1 MSCINTIL
9 ETMQFLVLF
18 IYYYFE
24 AFVMIFF
31 PTHKNVAG
39 EIVLITG
46 AANGIGREIAIH
58 FAPLGVKLVLWDIDE
73 EGNKETIRLA
83 KINGAKEVYAYR
95 CDCSNRKEVY
105 KTADLVKKE
114 VGDVSILINN
124 AGIVTGNKFLDCPDS
139 LVEKSME
146 VNTMAHFWTYKAFL
160 PAMIA
165 SNHGHLVSIAN
176 STGLHGTSGLAVNFL
191 WAVGFAESIDVEMR
205 GLKKPGIKT
214 TIVCPYFINTGM
226 FDGIKTKSPRILPI
240 LDPEYTAETI
250 VQTILQEQL
259 YLVIPRSLYVITALT
274 NYVLIPGG
282 FRPLLSLANCYYRKV
297 IEQDN
302 PG

>member
-105 KTADLVKKE
+105 KTADL
-114 VGDVSILINN
+114 
-124 AGIVTGNKFLDCPDS
+124 TC
-139 LVEKSME
+139 
-146 VNTMAHFWTYKAFL
+146 KAFL

-165 SNHGHLVSIAN
+165 RNHGHLVSISSAA
-176 STGLHGTSGLAVNFL
+176 GLAVNFL

-226 FDGIKTKSPRILPI
+226 SPRILPI